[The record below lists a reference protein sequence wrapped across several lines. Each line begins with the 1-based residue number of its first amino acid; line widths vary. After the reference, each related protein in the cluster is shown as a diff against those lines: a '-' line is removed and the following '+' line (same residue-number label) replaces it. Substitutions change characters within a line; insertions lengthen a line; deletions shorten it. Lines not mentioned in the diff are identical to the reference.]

1 MKNIT
6 VKTSVL
12 IHPLF
17 NVAFTSLEAK
27 ELPIPLMK
35 QVRRIG
41 KKIREEMKEIQEDTK
56 IIIRDVFGDR
66 FTDTEVNTLVR
77 GGKEKL
83 DKILGE
89 LSFSPEKQE
98 DFKKS
103 LEAFEAKSLEVGEI
117 LIEIPFPKIVL
128 PESIT
133 FRSDF
138 AEILED
144 VIDSE

>member
-1 MKNIT
+1 MKNISI
-6 VKTSVL
+6 KTSVL

-17 NVAFTSLEAK
+17 NAAFAALEAK

-56 IIIRDVFGDR
+56 VIMRDVFADR
-66 FTDTEVNTLVR
+66 FTATEINILVR
-77 GGKEKL
+77 IGKEKR
-83 DKILGE
+83 DKAFE
-89 LSFSPEKQE
+89 EMTFSPEKQE

-103 LEAFEAKSLEVGEI
+103 LETFETKSQELSGGVV
-117 LIEIPFPKIVL
+117 EIPFPKIVL